1 MKQHIQPSTG
11 RDTPKNPQDP
21 WTSYRA
27 AMNLPLRGHLSP
39 SLLAAPTLPTTII
52 AGTPRQPLQGSAVR
66 KEHGP
71 WYDTKDGMF
80 PPHDRLAAVD
90 AGTFIV
96 RCSTCSIS
104 FIVCRS
110 VLCLRTYV
118 FLYKPKPLTP
128 KQGLE
133 QTFSAGLNSS
143 FSFKH
148 PQASYMGC
156 IAQGPQQHSRCT
168 KYKSMNYSISANLAN
183 TPGRTAK
190 TFAWMITAH

>member
-80 PPHDRLAAVD
+80 SPHDRLAAVD

-96 RCSTCSIS
+96 RFQICALSAH
-104 FIVCRS
+104 VY
-110 VLCLRTYV
+110 VLV
-118 FLYKPKPLTP
+118 
-128 KQGLE
+128 
-133 QTFSAGLNSS
+133 QTKAP
-143 FSFKH
+143 H
-148 PQASYMGC
+148 
-156 IAQGPQQHSRCT
+156 T
-168 KYKSMNYSISANLAN
+168 
-183 TPGRTAK
+183 
-190 TFAWMITAH
+190 